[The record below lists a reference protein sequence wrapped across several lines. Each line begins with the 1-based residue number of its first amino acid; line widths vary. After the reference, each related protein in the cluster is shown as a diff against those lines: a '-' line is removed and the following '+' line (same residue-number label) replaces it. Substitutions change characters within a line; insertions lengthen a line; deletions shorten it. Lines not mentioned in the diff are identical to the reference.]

1 MIICC
6 ISAATSLLFLGP
18 LEYSASTGFG
28 VYRVHAFWLGV
39 NGVQALGFTDGFVGF
54 WVSWGGGLAFS
65 LWVSGCRGAW
75 RCSYC

>member
-1 MIICC
+1 MQDVYHQPYLATRPSKCMIICC

-54 WVSWGGGLAFS
+54 WVSLGG
-65 LWVSGCRGAW
+65 V
-75 RCSYC
+75 